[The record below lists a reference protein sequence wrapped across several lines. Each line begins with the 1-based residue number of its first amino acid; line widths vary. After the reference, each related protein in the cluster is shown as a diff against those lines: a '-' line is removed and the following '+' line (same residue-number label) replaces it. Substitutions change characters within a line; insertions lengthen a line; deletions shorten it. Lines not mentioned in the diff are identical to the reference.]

1 MPPRR
6 SPFARLFADLAKAL
20 SELGVDWY
28 LFGAQAALLYG
39 ATRVTADVDV
49 TVRLGACTLQELTA
63 SLSRNGFEL
72 RKTAPGF
79 VETTRVLPLLHVSS
93 QIPADVVLAGP
104 GLEDAF
110 MERSLERKVGG
121 VTLFVAT
128 PEDLIVMKVLA
139 GREKDLADVRE
150 VLAAHPVNLALVRDT
165 LALLEA
171 ALEQSDLLPV
181 FEELVAPG

>member
-49 TVRLGACTLQELTA
+49 TVRLGSHSVEEL
-63 SLSRNGFEL
+63 LKCLGRKGFAL
-72 RKTAPGF
+72 RETAPGF
-79 VETTRVLPLLHVSS
+79 LETTRVLPLLHAPS

-110 MERSLERKVGG
+110 MERSLARKVGG

-139 GREKDLADVRE
+139 ARDKDRADVRE
-150 VLAAHPVNLALVRDT
+150 ILAAHPVDHARVRET
-165 LALLEA
+165 LSELEA
-171 ALEQSDLLPV
+171 ALDQSDLVPL
-181 FEELVAPG
+181 FEQLLRGG